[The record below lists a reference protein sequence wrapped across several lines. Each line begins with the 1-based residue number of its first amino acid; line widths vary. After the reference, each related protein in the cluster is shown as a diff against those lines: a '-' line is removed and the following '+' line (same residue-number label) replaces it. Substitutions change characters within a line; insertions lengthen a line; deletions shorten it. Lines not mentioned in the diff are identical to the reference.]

1 MWVRH
6 KDPNRSRL
14 GMWGLG
20 VAPNGDETD
29 DMLPMNPEGDEVD
42 ASQGVGA
49 SQTTYAKPHAT
60 AHRLNDAKQTF
71 THNFHTLIF

>member
-1 MWVRH
+1 M
-6 KDPNRSRL
+6 PEMRSFYGQTEERICEHIQERL

-42 ASQGVGA
+42 VSQSVCV
-49 SQTTYAKPHAT
+49 SI
-60 AHRLNDAKQTF
+60 ND
-71 THNFHTLIF
+71 HLH